1 VTEVPQVTFY
11 FDLGSPYAYLGA
23 ERLPGS
29 LSEPL
34 AWQPVL
40 LGGLFRLS
48 GRSSWARGEERH
60 RQAGI
65 AEIERRARAYG
76 LPAIV
81 WPEPWPSDY
90 LHAMRVATFAF
101 AVGRGREFSTRAFRD
116 AFQRG
121 RDLGVA
127 GNVLDAAEHAG
138 LDRRDAEAAAQDPKI
153 KRALRDATDA
163 AHERGVVGVPTVAV
177 DDRLFWGD
185 DRLQE
190 AAIHLEERARRED
203 APGQRHAAP

>member
-1 VTEVPQVTFY
+1 MSEAPRVTFY

-48 GRSSWARGEERH
+48 GRSSWARGEDR
-60 RQAGI
+60 RRRAGMS
-65 AEIERRARAYG
+65 EIERRARAYG
-76 LPAIV
+76 LPEIV
-81 WPEPWPSDY
+81 WPDPWPSDY
-90 LHAMRVATFAF
+90 LYAMRVATFAF
-101 AVGRGREFSTRAFRD
+101 AVGRGRAFSTRAFHD
-116 AFQRG
+116 AFQQG

-127 GNVLDAAEHAG
+127 GNVLDAAEQAG
-138 LDRRDAEAAAQDPKI
+138 IDRCDAEAAAQDPKI
-153 KRALRDATDA
+153 KQALRDATDA
-163 AHERGVVGVPTVAV
+163 AHERGVFGVPTIAI

-185 DRLQE
+185 DRLEE
-190 AAIHLEERARRED
+190 AAVHLEERVRRED
-203 APGQRHAAP
+203 AADEPRAAP